1 MHCKLIVDQLQEAII
16 VYWQDGY
23 RMKKKEKKQTCFLR
37 AAMMVLTTILIVLFF
52 AIMSMVGKI
61 QGTARVINYAGL
73 VRGGTQR
80 MVKLE
85 ISGTPQDKMYQTTS
99 SYIEGLRNGSDE
111 LNFIRLDDQKFQSK
125 MDELAGYFEEL
136 RDEIL
141 LVREKG
147 YENTDI
153 IEKSEHFF
161 QICDEAVGLSEE
173 YSQRKAT
180 ALDYLEKVV
189 IVDIL
194 GLVLIIGAELIK
206 AVRFA
211 AQNKVLQKKVY
222 LDEATGLPNKN
233 KCEEI
238 LNDPNP
244 IPDGEQVAMCVFDMN
259 NLRTINNTLG
269 HDKGDEYIC
278 SFAIQLRKAVPDE
291 FFAGRDGGDEFIA
304 VLKGLDHAGVRECL
318 KKIREQSAEYSR
330 QHPEM
335 PISYAAGYALS
346 SDFEGSTMREL
357 FRFADK
363 NMYIDKNRA
372 KIEEAAEKQKMN
384 IRILEEITEKGYQ
397 FSDCIYCDALLDQ
410 YYVLRASSHFFL
422 AEDGSYSGAV
432 EQIIQELGTD
442 ENRKTMRMELQT
454 AYLAEHLKEDEKI
467 ELLYQYER
475 DKNIRRGRM
484 TVLPGNRTEDGR
496 LHHFILGFEPFQ
508 TKNENS
514 AVEKM
519 RLNRYYEQL
528 KQSIVENGN
537 YAEALLQ
544 TANAVYTV
552 DLTNDR
558 LESVYYNTSAKEFD
572 NDVQTPCSYSD
583 YCSGRSRY
591 VTEDTLENYRI
602 VDSSFK
608 ILKRFATGSRQIT
621 VEYCETGKNGHPIWL
636 QKTVLMSR
644 DTVYDAKTDKESK
657 VVHGIILFKNTS
669 DFHEKE
675 QQEKER
681 LQIAFEEA
689 DAENKAKTEFMNRM
703 SHDIRTPING
713 IMGMVDIIRKNRNDW
728 EKVDD
733 SLEKIRLST
742 KHLLEL
748 VSDVLDMSKLEAGM
762 FEIEED
768 AFDMSELMDEVAA
781 LVDAQ
786 LIESGITHHRY
797 RKNIQHTALCGSSL
811 QLRRIMLNL
820 LSNAIKYNKP
830 NGSIDTY
837 AEELS
842 CDGTTVWYEF
852 KLVDTG
858 IGMSEEF
865 VREHLFQPFTQEK
878 NDARTL
884 YKGTGLGM
892 SIVKALLEKMGG
904 CIDVESVLGEGSTFT
919 FRLPFKVNDV
929 LAQKEER
936 NESSETLLAGMHF
949 LLAEDNEINMEI
961 AEFYLTDLGATV
973 SKAWNGKEALELFEA
988 SEPGSYDVILMDV
1001 MMPEMDGHE
1010 AAHQI
1015 RALKRPDAQTVQ
1027 IVAMTAQTSEDSI
1040 HKCLDAGMDGHIA
1053 KPIDKE
1059 KILSVLH
1066 KNIETE

>member
-1 MHCKLIVDQLQEAII
+1 M
-16 VYWQDGY
+16 
-23 RMKKKEKKQTCFLR
+23 
-37 AAMMVLTTILIVLFF
+37 
-52 AIMSMVGKI
+52 
-61 QGTARVINYAGL
+61 
-73 VRGGTQR
+73 
-80 MVKLE
+80 
-85 ISGTPQDKMYQTTS
+85 
-99 SYIEGLRNGSDE
+99 
-111 LNFIRLDDQKFQSK
+111 
-125 MDELAGYFEEL
+125 
-136 RDEIL
+136 
-141 LVREKG
+141 
-147 YENTDI
+147 
-153 IEKSEHFF
+153 
-161 QICDEAVGLSEE
+161 
-173 YSQRKAT
+173 
-180 ALDYLEKVV
+180 
-189 IVDIL
+189 
-194 GLVLIIGAELIK
+194 
-206 AVRFA
+206 
-211 AQNKVLQKKVY
+211 
-222 LDEATGLPNKN
+222 
-233 KCEEI
+233 
-238 LNDPNP
+238 
-244 IPDGEQVAMCVFDMN
+244 
-259 NLRTINNTLG
+259 
-269 HDKGDEYIC
+269 
-278 SFAIQLRKAVPDE
+278 
-291 FFAGRDGGDEFIA
+291 
-304 VLKGLDHAGVRECL
+304 
-318 KKIREQSAEYSR
+318 
-330 QHPEM
+330 
-335 PISYAAGYALS
+335 
-346 SDFEGSTMREL
+346 
-357 FRFADK
+357 
-363 NMYIDKNRA
+363 A
-372 KIEEAAEKQKMN
+372 K
-384 IRILEEITEKGYQ
+384 
-397 FSDCIYCDALLDQ
+397 D
-410 YYVLRASSHFFL
+410 
-422 AEDGSYSGAV
+422 
-432 EQIIQELGTD
+432 
-442 ENRKTMRMELQT
+442 
-454 AYLAEHLKEDEKI
+454 
-467 ELLYQYER
+467 
-475 DKNIRRGRM
+475 
-484 TVLPGNRTEDGR
+484 
-496 LHHFILGFEPFQ
+496 
-508 TKNENS
+508 
-514 AVEKM
+514 
-519 RLNRYYEQL
+519 
-528 KQSIVENGN
+528 
-537 YAEALLQ
+537 
-544 TANAVYTV
+544 
-552 DLTNDR
+552 
-558 LESVYYNTSAKEFD
+558 FD

-621 VEYCETGKNGHPIWL
+621 VEYCETGKNGHPVWL

-644 DTVYDAKTDKESK
+644 DTVYDAKTDKESQ

-742 KHLLEL
+742 RHLLEL

-786 LIESGITHHRY
+786 LVESGITHHRL

-852 KLVDTG
+852 KIVDTG

-865 VREHLFQPFTQEK
+865 VRDHLFQPFTQEK

-904 CIDVESVLGEGSTFT
+904 CIDVESVPGEGSTFT

-929 LAQKEER
+929 LTQKEER
-936 NESSETLLAGMHF
+936 NESSEKPLAGMHF

-988 SEPGSYDVILMDV
+988 SEPESYDVILMDV

-1010 AAHQI
+1010 AAQRI
-1015 RALKRPDAQTVQ
+1015 RALKRPDTQTVR

-1053 KPIDKE
+1053 KPINEE
-1059 KILSVLH
+1059 KILSALH

>member
-1 MHCKLIVDQLQEAII
+1 
-16 VYWQDGY
+16 
-23 RMKKKEKKQTCFLR
+23 MKKKEKKQTCFLR

-73 VRGGTQR
+73 VRGGTQQ
-80 MVKLE
+80 MVKFE
-85 ISGTPQDKMYQTTS
+85 ISGIPQDKMYQTTS

-222 LDEATGLPNKN
+222 FDEATGLPNKN

-552 DLTNDR
+552 DLTNDC

-644 DTVYDAKTDKESK
+644 DTVYDAKTDKESQ

-786 LIESGITHHRY
+786 LVESGITHHRL

-852 KLVDTG
+852 KIVDTG

-865 VREHLFQPFTQEK
+865 VRDHLFQPFTQEK

-904 CIDVESVLGEGSTFT
+904 CIDVESVPGEGSTFT

-936 NESSETLLAGMHF
+936 NESSEKTLAGMHF

-988 SEPGSYDVILMDV
+988 SEPESYDVILMDV

-1010 AAHQI
+1010 AAHRI